1 MAEMGKLQDEI
12 DAADGWDI
20 DSKLGQA
27 MDALQLPDSDMPVNV
42 LSGGERRRVALCK
55 LLLEAPDLLLL
66 DEPRTPGCRVDPVA
80 RAFPAQL
87 PGRGACRHA
96 RSLLPG

>member
-1 MAEMGKLQDEI
+1 MLQDEI

-42 LSGGERRRVALCK
+42 LSGGERRRVSLC
-55 LLLEAPDLLLL
+55 
-66 DEPRTPGCRVDPVA
+66 
-80 RAFPAQL
+80 
-87 PGRGACRHA
+87 
-96 RSLLPG
+96 